1 MAGVR
6 PGDAVLLAF
15 ALSMFVGGVPFV
27 QGIEYMG
34 ATAVPIG
41 AEAGTRR
48 LLEFANL
55 VRPKAMVLTPSFAE
69 YLAEKCPEILKKE
82 IKDLRIRI
90 LLCGGES
97 GAGEP
102 AVRARLSEAYGGAK
116 IYDIMGGAYGF
127 MAVSCDCHQGQ
138 HIITPD
144 YAYQELVDPE
154 TNEPVKIEDGAI
166 GALLHTSLE
175 WEGAPSLRSDIGDIT
190 QIFTSPCSCGITGLR
205 QKVLGRADDM
215 LIVKGINVYPAAVK
229 NVVMEFFPR
238 TTGEIR
244 VVIDQPG
251 PKVPAP
257 LEITVEYGKEEHDL
271 PKLKAEIEQ
280 RLTDV
285 LRFKGDVRLVADGTL
300 ERTEKKTKLVE
311 KRYEKRG

>member
-1 MAGVR
+1 
-6 PGDAVLLAF
+6 
-15 ALSMFVGGVPFV
+15 MFVGGLPFA
-27 QGIEYMG
+27 QAIEYMG

-69 YLAEKCPEILKKE
+69 YLIDKCPEVLKKE
-82 IKDLRIRI
+82 IKDLGIKI

-97 GAGEP
+97 GAGDP
-102 AVRARLSEAYGGAK
+102 AVRARLTEAYGGAK
-116 IYDIMGGAYGF
+116 VYDIMGGAYGF
-127 MAVSCDCHQGQ
+127 MAVSCDYHQGQ

-144 YAYQELVDPE
+144 YEYQELVDPE
-154 TNEPVKIEDGAI
+154 TKEPVKIENGAI
-166 GALLHTSLE
+166 GSMVHTSLE
-175 WEGAPSLRSDIGDIT
+175 WEGAPCLRYDMGDIT
-190 QIFTSPCSCGITGLR
+190 QIFTSPCPCGITGLR

-229 NVVMEFFPR
+229 NIVMEFFPR

-251 PKVPAP
+251 PKVPSP
-257 LEITVEYGKEEHDL
+257 LKVSVEYGKSEQDL
-271 PKLKAEIEQ
+271 PKLKQEIEN
-280 RLTDV
+280 RLADV
-285 LRFKGDVRLVADGTL
+285 LRFKADVRLLPDGTL
-300 ERTEKKTKLVE
+300 ERTEKKTKLLE
-311 KRYEKRG
+311 KRYEKKEA